1 MFLASGLAPERT
13 MRILVADPSRT
24 MRNITR
30 AVLAQLG
37 YYDVDEAADSAEASA
52 RVRFARF
59 DLCIVDHALQSQ
71 DRSGLADTLRAAPFS
86 TGCIILR
93 TQDSLESQPAQR
105 EPAPGPTLQKPF
117 APEALRKCIESLL
130 QARSALPAA

>member
-1 MFLASGLAPERT
+1 

-37 YYDVDEAADSAEASA
+37 YYDVDEAADSSEASA

-59 DLCIVDHALQSQ
+59 DLCIVDHELHAR
-71 DRSGLADTLRAAPFS
+71 DNTGLADTLRHAPFS
-86 TGCIILR
+86 AGCIVLR
-93 TQDSLESQPAQR
+93 TRDSIESHAVPTD
-105 EPAPGPTLQKPF
+105 APRDRTLLKPF
-117 APEALRKCIESLL
+117 APEALRKCIESML